1 MSFRLAE
8 VKALLLLLLLSAEL
22 DDVHAGVFLFYYISD
37 SET

>member
-8 VKALLLLLLLSAEL
+8 VKTLLLLSAEL
-22 DDVHAGVFLFYYISD
+22 DDVHAGVFLFYHISD